1 LINPIFVEKNLYK
14 EIAKL
19 INVIEE
25 NTRKWK
31 DNPFSLVGRI
41 NIIKMDI
48 ILIGITESIKS
59 PLKY

>member
-1 LINPIFVEKNLYK
+1 LINPFFVEKNLYK